1 MKSKGSQRA
10 VDRSGS
16 KTVIVALNPRGS
28 VFMDILEEVW
38 AMIEIDEDHPDRMIR
53 SLKNIQELLSPLL
66 MK

>member
-1 MKSKGSQRA
+1 MKGKGSQRA

-16 KTVIVALNPRGS
+16 QKVILALNPRGS
-28 VFMDILEEVW
+28 VFMGVLEEVW

-53 SLKNIQELLSPLL
+53 SLENIQELLRPFL

>member
-1 MKSKGSQRA
+1 
-10 VDRSGS
+10 
-16 KTVIVALNPRGS
+16 
-28 VFMDILEEVW
+28 MDILEEVW